1 MFLKNMKITFSFN
14 LIKRSSYTTGLTDV
28 IIVVVVVDVII
39 IITSLSTDV
48 SHNSDQG
55 KKDHSNPNYN
65 LSIQP
70 IQPNSIIS
78 LFTEQISCS
87 FILKCT
93 CLHPSIET

>member
-1 MFLKNMKITFSFN
+1 MKITFSFN
-14 LIKRSSYTTGLTDV
+14 LIKRGSSHTTGLTDV
-28 IIVVVVVDVII
+28 IVVVVVVIDIII

-55 KKDHSNPNYN
+55 KKDHSNPNYD

-78 LFTEQISCS
+78 LFTEKISCS

-93 CLHPSIET
+93 YLHPSIET